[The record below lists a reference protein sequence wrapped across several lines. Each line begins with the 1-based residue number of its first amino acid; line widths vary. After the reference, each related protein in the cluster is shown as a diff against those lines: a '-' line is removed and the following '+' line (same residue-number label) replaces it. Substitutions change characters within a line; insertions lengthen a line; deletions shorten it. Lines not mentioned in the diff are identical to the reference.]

1 MRIHLRDLIMYR
13 IGLGVPF
20 ALRRPLLMIRNV
32 VRALGFYGGRQS
44 RTYMRYVRACE
55 ADPGLLGRKL
65 EELDARLAADSNVGY
80 YIMPSAGSKEGM
92 FQQVNALVHYH
103 LLMAIMAGR
112 VLVVDLQS
120 EKNQYLADEKV
131 GAENAWEHFFEQPF
145 NLGLEDIP
153 DDADV
158 VHGHFRT
165 HWGVWKGDPSRDFGK
180 QDATREDFLRL
191 CARFVRTNATTA
203 RYIADQRAALFD
215 SSDKVLGIV
224 IRETDYALG
233 FEHQAPGQRDI
244 DYAAQIERAMR
255 AHGCNRVFV
264 ATESR
269 RVYESLDARFPGV
282 VRTNPREFYD
292 NYYEARERG
301 SALVLADIRHDREN
315 DEYLRGLEYI
325 TTVFL
330 LAECDV
336 LLGSP
341 SGAFSA
347 ALYLNGGAFE
357 AVSVWE

>member
-1 MRIHLRDLIMYR
+1 MYR
-13 IGLGVPF
+13 IGLGVPI
-20 ALRRPLLMIRNV
+20 ALRRPLLVIRNV
-32 VRALGFYGGRQS
+32 VRVLGFYGGRQS

-65 EELDARLAADSNVGY
+65 EELDARVAGGSEVGY

-92 FQQVNALVHYH
+92 FQQVNALVHNH
-103 LLMAIMAGR
+103 LLMAIIEGR

-120 EKNQYLADEKV
+120 EKNQYLADDKV

-145 NLGLEDIP
+145 NVGLKDIP
-153 DDADV
+153 GDAV
-158 VHGHFRT
+158 VVRGHFRT

-191 CARFVRTNATTA
+191 CARFVRPNVTTA
-203 RYIADQRAALFD
+203 RSIADHRAALFD
-215 SSDKVLGIV
+215 PSDKVLGIV

-233 FEHQAPGQRDI
+233 FEHQAPGRRDI
-244 DYAAQIERAMR
+244 DYAAQIERSMR
-255 AHGCNRVFV
+255 THGCNRVFL

-269 RVYESLDARFPGV
+269 RVYESLDARFPGI

-292 NYYEARERG
+292 NYYEGRESG

-336 LLGSP
+336 LLGTP

-347 ALYLNGGAFE
+347 ALFLNGGVFE
-357 AVSVWE
+357 DVSVWQ